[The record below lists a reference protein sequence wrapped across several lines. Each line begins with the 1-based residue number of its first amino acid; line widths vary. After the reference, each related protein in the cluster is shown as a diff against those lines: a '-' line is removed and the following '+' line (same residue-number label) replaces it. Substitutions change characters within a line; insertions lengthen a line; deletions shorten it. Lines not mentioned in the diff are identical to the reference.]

1 MPYQI
6 PYGTLVPK
14 GHNGILFPVGISCT
28 HVAICSVRMEPV
40 WSSLGQAA
48 GVAAAL
54 AIDNEQELKDVPVKQ
69 IQDELLKQRSVLFF
83 YTDLP
88 ADALAFTAV
97 QKLSLLGAVA
107 GPDIDD
113 YDTAGK
119 AKGLSS
125 LEMKAYRFRSNE
137 PITMG
142 EFSQLAVNGLQIPL
156 SITASHFTDVPRGH
170 VAFKYVET
178 LYDYSTQSKQPF
190 FDFEPSKDFRTAL
203 AHPDKKVSGAQA
215 AKILSGLLKKKVP
228 APAKPDA
235 DLTRGEAAQLVYQS
249 L

>member
-1 MPYQI
+1 M
-6 PYGTLVPK
+6 
-14 GHNGILFPVGISCT
+14 
-28 HVAICSVRMEPV
+28 
-40 WSSLGQAA
+40 
-48 GVAAAL
+48 
-54 AIDNEQELKDVPVKQ
+54 
-69 IQDELLKQRSVLFF
+69 
-83 YTDLP
+83 
-88 ADALAFTAV
+88 
-97 QKLSLLGAVA
+97 LGAVA

-119 AKGLSS
+119 SKGLGS
-125 LEMKAYRFRSNE
+125 LEMKAYRFRPNE

-156 SITASHFTDVPRGH
+156 SITASHFTDMPRGH
-170 VAFKYVET
+170 AAFKYVET

-190 FDFEPSKDFRTAL
+190 FNFEPSKDFRTAL

-228 APAKPDA
+228 ALAKPDA